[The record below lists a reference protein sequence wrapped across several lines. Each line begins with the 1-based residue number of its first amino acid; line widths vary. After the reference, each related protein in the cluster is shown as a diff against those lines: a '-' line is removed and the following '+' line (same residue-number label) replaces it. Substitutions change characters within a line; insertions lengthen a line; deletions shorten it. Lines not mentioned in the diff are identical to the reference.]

1 MEIGIGIWA
10 FLAYI
15 GFILIWNLVVK
26 RKLAEAMMISWIIV
40 CLLHGL
46 DKAPAAL
53 WSSFLRGTLDS
64 MSNLSSRIT
73 RDS

>member
-26 RKLAEAMMISWIIV
+26 RKLAEA
-40 CLLHGL
+40 
-46 DKAPAAL
+46 
-53 WSSFLRGTLDS
+53 
-64 MSNLSSRIT
+64 
-73 RDS
+73 

>member
-53 WSSFLRGTLDS
+53 WSSFREAPVRLPVCRLFC
-64 MSNLSSRIT
+64 L
-73 RDS
+73 